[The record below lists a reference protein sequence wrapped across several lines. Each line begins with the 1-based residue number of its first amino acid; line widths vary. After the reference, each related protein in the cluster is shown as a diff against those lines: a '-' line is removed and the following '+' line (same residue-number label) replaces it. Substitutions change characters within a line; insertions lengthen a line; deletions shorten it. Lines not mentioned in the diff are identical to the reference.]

1 MQLLGRGNNNKLKDD
16 VFCLT
21 EERNYFQSKYLEQ
34 ISEITAM
41 KEELSKA
48 KREIHKLREEVMTAS
63 VASMSLNETKEEDAS
78 TLLTHD
84 EYLERQAQAVNISIS
99 SSSNELLNPTT
110 TSHGPEEE
118 EEKKED
124 DTAELEESDQSEQE
138 EDNASTT
145 TTGTS
150 DEEEDE
156 QAALRKNAE
165 KLLQWADYRSS
176 RRSSMS
182 SVASPSNSTARS
194 SVGVPRTIQSTS
206 LKEDVEE
213 EMSMHE

>member
-1 MQLLGRGNNNKLKDD
+1 MQILGRPHNKKLQDD

-34 ISEITAM
+34 ISEITSM

-48 KREIHKLREEVMTAS
+48 KREIQKLREEVMTAS
-63 VASMSLNETKEEDAS
+63 VASMSVNEQKEEDAS

-84 EYLERQAQAVNISIS
+84 EYMERQAVNISIS
-99 SSSNELLNPTT
+99 SSTNELLSNNPTHT
-110 TSHGPEEE
+110 IQQHQEE

-124 DTAELEESDQSEQE
+124 DIDEQGESDHSEEEQE
-138 EDNASTT
+138 EDNER
-145 TTGTS
+145 
-150 DEEEDE
+150 DEEQDE
-156 QAALRKNAE
+156 RAALRENAA

-182 SVASPSNSTARS
+182 SVASASNSTARS